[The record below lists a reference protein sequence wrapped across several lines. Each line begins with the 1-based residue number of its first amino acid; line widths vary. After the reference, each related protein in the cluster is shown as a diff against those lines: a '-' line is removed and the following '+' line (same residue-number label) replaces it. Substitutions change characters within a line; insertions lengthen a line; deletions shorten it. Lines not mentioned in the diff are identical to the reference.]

1 MRSHTKIRLKARNK
15 TWRVLTIT
23 LCEWMGVLNVVTF
36 NENKTTAGNNLR
48 FLLGAGHGYEVN
60 GHNNNSVIKKTFK
73 RNKSKWFVPEN
84 CVTRLV

>member
-1 MRSHTKIRLKARNK
+1 MKARNK

-60 GHNNNSVIKKTFK
+60 GHNNKGRKIQ
-73 RNKSKWFVPEN
+73 
-84 CVTRLV
+84 L